1 MSLRV
6 SLDDD
11 ATFDN
16 FYLSENSAN
25 LFVVEHLRCR
35 LNAWVSAQRENSP
48 GTVLGDF
55 SWLWGQKGAG
65 RSHLLQAVC
74 HEADRFGLK
83 VFYLDLSTCGQMH
96 PDVLLGLEHVSAL
109 CLDEL
114 QWVAGKHEWELAL
127 FHLYNRMVNQQTPL
141 LVASDKSPKQC
152 GFTLADLQSR
162 LQSAV
167 VFQLAE
173 LDDEGKAAAL
183 QLRASRCGFELSRE
197 VADYLISRSERS
209 THSLFTILHKLDRHS
224 LETQRKVTI
233 PLVKSLMGW

>member
-16 FYLSENSAN
+16 FYLPENSVN
-25 LFVVEHLRCR
+25 HILVQHLRCR
-35 LNAWVSAQRENSP
+35 LNAWLSAQRETSP
-48 GTVLGDF
+48 GTVLNDF
-55 SWLWGQKGAG
+55 SWLWGPQGAG
-65 RSHLLQAVC
+65 RSHLMQAVC
-74 HEADRFGLK
+74 HEADKLGLK

-114 QWVAGKHEWELAL
+114 QWAEGRHEWELAL
-127 FHLYNRMVNQQTPL
+127 FNLYNRMANQQTPL
-141 LVASDKSPKQC
+141 LVAADKSPQQS
-152 GFTLADLQSR
+152 GFVLADLQSR

-209 THSLFTILHKLDRHS
+209 THSLFTILRKLDRHS

-233 PLVKSLMGW
+233 PLIKSLMGW